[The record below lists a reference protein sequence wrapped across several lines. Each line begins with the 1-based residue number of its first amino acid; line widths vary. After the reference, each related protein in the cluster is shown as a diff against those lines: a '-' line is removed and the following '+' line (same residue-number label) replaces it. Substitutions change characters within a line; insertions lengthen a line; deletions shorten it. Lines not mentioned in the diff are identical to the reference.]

1 MTLTRKP
8 KLQHIVVVGMST
20 MRVKGRLEG
29 IHTEWNIDTGAKR
42 MFVSNETFGS
52 ILGKTTLGPVSATYV
67 VADGRTL
74 DCAGESTMVLIFGDL
89 VIVGYKRHNLIGEDF
104 ILRFCCR

>member
-29 IHTEWNIDTGAKR
+29 IHTEWNIDTGDKR

-52 ILGKTTLGPVSATYV
+52 ILGKKHSRSCKCHVRCSGWTNS
-67 VADGRTL
+67 
-74 DCAGESTMVLIFGDL
+74 
-89 VIVGYKRHNLIGEDF
+89 
-104 ILRFCCR
+104 